1 MKLKLWKL
9 QSSARK
15 SQSHSVLNPHLSHI
29 YGKSNAGISR
39 YSLPYSDTF
48 CWCWFWKAQ
57 IWCLPNRL
65 VLNEI
70 LKKINYGEMC
80 GYSLDGK
87 WRNYKDSLKPPH
99 GHAMLMFEDGNR
111 KVMKARRGAMGRC
124 GTRLQCCRAYRE
136 DLNVWSCLFSPQHLP
151 SALRPAI
158 THSR

>member
-1 MKLKLWKL
+1 MSWIHTFPTSMGEAMQVSQDILCLILTHSADADSEKLK
-9 QSSARK
+9 
-15 SQSHSVLNPHLSHI
+15 
-29 YGKSNAGISR
+29 
-39 YSLPYSDTF
+39 SDV
-48 CWCWFWKAQ
+48 CQ
-57 IWCLPNRL
+57 IDRL

-80 GYSLDGK
+80 WYSLDGK